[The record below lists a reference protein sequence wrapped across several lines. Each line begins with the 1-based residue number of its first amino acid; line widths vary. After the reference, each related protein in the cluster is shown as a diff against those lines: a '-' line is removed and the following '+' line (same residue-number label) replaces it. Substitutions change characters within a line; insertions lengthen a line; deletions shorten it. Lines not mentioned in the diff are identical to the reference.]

1 MKIKM
6 GQKEDDEE
14 DKIVEE
20 DIDVELEVA
29 KIVA

>member
-1 MKIKM
+1 MKVKM
-6 GQKEDDEE
+6 GEKKEDEE
-14 DKIVEE
+14 DQIVEE